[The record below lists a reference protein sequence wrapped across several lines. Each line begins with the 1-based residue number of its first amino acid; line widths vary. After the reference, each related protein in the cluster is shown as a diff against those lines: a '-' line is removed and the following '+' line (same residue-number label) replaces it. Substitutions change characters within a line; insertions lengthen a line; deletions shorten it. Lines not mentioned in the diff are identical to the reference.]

1 MDYEILQQ
9 TVTQISELISLI
21 IENYYNRLV
30 QKLVNFQLAKK
41 HAGLYLRAFAIL
53 RRYPWFHYF

>member
-9 TVTQISELISLI
+9 PVTEISELLSLI

-30 QKLVNFQLAKK
+30 QKLANFQLDKK
-41 HAGLYLRAFAIL
+41 HAGLYLKAFAIL
-53 RRYPWFHYF
+53 RRYP